1 MTVPAAAPVAPHPVL
16 SRHYADEPA
25 RKLRVNAMFDASAVH
40 YDWITAMM
48 SFGSGRWYRRDAL
61 RRHGLSR
68 GMSVL
73 DVGSGTGVVALI
85 AQEAVGPTGEVIA
98 LDPSEGMLRVARE
111 AGVKNTV
118 TGRGEDLP
126 FEADR
131 FDLLT
136 MGYAL
141 RHVADL
147 VQAFS
152 EYRRVLKPGA
162 RVLLLEI
169 TRPQRRDLGYWL
181 LRGYMQ
187 GVIPLVTRFF
197 RRSADAQQ
205 LMGYYWDTIEHCV
218 PPATILAALES
229 AGFRDVRRHVV
240 LGIFSEY
247 SATK

>member
-1 MTVPAAAPVAPHPVL
+1 MTTPVAPHPVL
-16 SRHYADEPA
+16 SQHYADEPA

-61 RRHGLSR
+61 RRNGLSS

-85 AQEAVGPTGEVIA
+85 AQEAVGPRGEVIA
-98 LDPSEGMLRVARE
+98 LDPSEGMLQVAR
-111 AGVKNTV
+111 ASGVKQTI

-126 FEADR
+126 FAADR

-147 VQAFS
+147 VQTFS

-169 TRPQRRDLGYWL
+169 TRPQSRGLGYWL

-187 GVIPLVTRFF
+187 GVIPLVTRIF

-218 PPATILAALES
+218 PPATILAALET
-229 AGFRDVRRHVV
+229 AGFKDVRRHVV

-247 SATK
+247 TAIKSP